1 MDSFLLTFDFGT
13 INVLFVRKN
22 IKNVHLKVFRD
33 CTATL
38 SMPLSAT
45 DDWAKEF
52 VLSKK
57 DWIQKQL
64 DKYIKTSGYNNLVA
78 IKNGAST
85 QMLGKDTRIL
95 VKYNTKNYVEKEEKI
110 ITIFSCDL
118 SNQEKIDNIFQ
129 EWWREQAY
137 YVYNSLIDKLMP
149 VFKPYGIVKPS
160 ISIKKMKTMWGSCSV
175 KYNKVTFNEYLLKAD
190 LYCIEYVVLH
200 ELAHFIY
207 FNHNQDFY
215 DFLTIHM
222 PDWKKRKTILDN
234 EVVQG
239 L

>member
-1 MDSFLLTFDFGT
+1 MDSFLLTYDFGV
-13 INVLFVRKN
+13 INVIFVRKN

-64 DKYIKTSGYNNLVA
+64 DKYIKTSGYNNLVG

-85 QMLGKDTRIL
+85 QMLGKDTRLL
-95 VKYNTKNYVEKEEKI
+95 VKMSKKNYVEKDEKNI
-110 ITIFSCDL
+110 IIYCNDIH
-118 SNQEKIDNIFQ
+118 NNDKIDTIFQ

-137 YVYNSLIDKLMP
+137 LIYNSLIDKLMP
-149 VFKPYGIVKPS
+149 IFKPYGINKPNLY
-160 ISIKKMKTMWGSCSV
+160 IKKMKTMWGSCSV
-175 KYNKVTFNEYLLKAD
+175 KFNKVTFNEYLLKAD

-200 ELAHFIY
+200 ELTHLIHFS
-207 FNHNQDFY
+207 HNQDFY

-222 PDWKKRKTILDN
+222 PDWQKRKKILDN